1 VVGSGANLNEAAANG
16 LERMAKL
23 VDMNINEV
31 KNRVTITGAVE
42 IGRLP
47 GVVHVTMLAPLKR
60 LKEIGIAHLVRQQ
73 YLSR

>member
-1 VVGSGANLNEAAANG
+1 MNG

-23 VDMNINEV
+23 VGMNLNEV

-47 GVVHVTMLAPLKR
+47 GIVQVTMLAPLKR
-60 LKEIGIAHLVRQQ
+60 LEEIGIAHLVRQQ
-73 YLSR
+73 YLTS